1 MKTPLQEFIDI
12 IKKRQEDDEALPF
25 MYNAQ
30 IIELAELM
38 LEKEK
43 EQIEMTEQDLIDLG
57 FKRIEDFDGDEVF
70 HFYDL
75 SLVEGFSLISN
86 DSDNAKQGWYVEL
99 FDVDQIKFVKKK
111 ELEKFIN
118 IVKRNIKS

>member
-1 MKTPLQEFIDI
+1 
-12 IKKRQEDDEALPF
+12 

-57 FKRIEDFDGDEVF
+57 FKRVEDFDGDEVF
-70 HFYDL
+70 HYYNLD
-75 SLVEGFSLISN
+75 LVEGFSLISN
-86 DSDNAKQGWYVEL
+86 DSDNAEKGWYVEL
-99 FDVDQIKFVKKK
+99 FDVDGIRFVEREK
-111 ELEKFIN
+111 LEEFIN
-118 IVKRNIKS
+118 VVKRNIKS